1 MSKLEVKKISKDIY
15 LLDPTP
21 PIEGFK
27 GFLAS
32 YIFLGEKVLLFEV
45 GPTCAVEGV
54 LEGLR
59 EVGILPK
66 DVSYVAVSHI
76 HADHAGGAGTLL
88 KSLPNAKFIVHEKG
102 APHMVNPQKLW
113 ESTKKALGS
122 FAEVYGVIEPVPA
135 EKIVVGTEG
144 LTLNLGEEFKV
155 KVLETPGHAPHHLSL
170 YREDTG
176 EVFLGEAGGVYI
188 QYLGALRPST
198 PPPGFNFTQSL
209 ASLEKIRKLNP
220 KRLYYTHF
228 GFTEDTE
235 KLELYGEKLRLWL
248 NIVLKGYKEGKKNV
262 DIFNEILAVDRDA
275 KRLAENEREKFFMIN
290 SVEGMIFYLKKYGY
304 PGGET

>member
-1 MSKLEVKKISKDIY
+1 MEVKKVSKDIY
-15 LLDPTP
+15 LLDSTP

-45 GPTCAVEGV
+45 GPTRAVEGV
-54 LEGLR
+54 LEGLK
-59 EVGILPK
+59 EAGVQVK

-88 KSLPNAKFIVHEKG
+88 KYLPNAKLVVHDRG
-102 APHMVNPQKLW
+102 SLHMVNPQKLW
-113 ESTKKALGS
+113 ESTKRALGS
-122 FAEVYGVIEPVPA
+122 FAEAYGVIEPVPA
-135 EKIVVGTEG
+135 EKVIVGIEG
-144 LTLNLGEEFKV
+144 LTLDLGGEFKV

-170 YREDTG
+170 YREDSG

-188 QYLGALRPST
+188 QYLEALRPST

-228 GFTEDTE
+228 GFTEDIG
-235 KLELYGEKLRLWL
+235 KLKVYGEKLKLWL
-248 NIVLKGYKEGKKNV
+248 DIVFKGYREGKTSLN
-262 DIFNEILAVDRDA
+262 IFNEIIAVDKDA
-275 KRLAENEREKFFMIN
+275 RRLAENEREKFFMIN
-290 SVEGMIFYLKKYGY
+290 SVEGIIFYLKKHGY
-304 PGGET
+304 PGGEAKV